1 MPDKTTRLTAL
12 LPEVYAARFGAG
24 VLYRLLDAVGV
35 ELADAD
41 AAVKR
46 LLTSHWVDYADGD
59 GLDALAAT
67 FGQRRRIID
76 GAPESDESLRQRL
89 RALVAGFTGG
99 GTVAAVKSAVRS
111 ALGLPLDLGDLL
123 LPLDSPLVEAVDALV
138 DLTEFSPET
147 AVARQTASSVR
158 LDDNRSRLDLV
169 VDLPSVQPDRPVIE
183 LTVTSGVARNI
194 SVQLDGTDLG
204 LRAQPQL
211 AVRQGET
218 LVLET
223 VLGGFAARVTGPSGQ
238 RSVGYL
244 FADLGGGPAE
254 VPLVPVGASTW
265 VFRAGSGFTGASRL
279 ERWSASTRTRSTYR
293 LRREPVLDGL
303 HAADLRRHRAVLPGR
318 GSRAPR
324 PAVRL
329 HPPDLHPPGAAAR
342 AGPGCRRRRRAAG
355 VRGRVRFSVGL
366 PVEGADR
373 HDVTERLA
381 RSAAVRRQG
390 RSTWRKRCRSAASA
404 PSSRYTT
411 RTRPCGSAG
420 VFDVSTF
427 DDGTG
432 GSSVEDEGGG
442 R

>member
-46 LLTSHWVDYADGD
+46 LLTSHWVDHADGD

-279 ERWSASTRTRSTYR
+279 ERWSAFDEDTFDLPTFAVNLSWTVFTPLTFDVTVPYFLAEAVERLGQQYGFTRRIFTHQG
-293 LRREPVLDGL
+293 LPREQVQGVVD
-303 HAADLRRHRAVLPGR
+303 AV
-318 GSRAPR
+318 
-324 PAVRL
+324 
-329 HPPDLHPPGAAAR
+329 
-342 AGPGCRRRRRAAG
+342 RAAG

-366 PVEGADR
+366 PVEGPDR
-373 HDVTERLA
+373 QSMEERLA
-381 RSAAVRRQG
+381 RSATLRRQEQVNVEETLSVG
-390 RSTWRKRCRSAASA
+390 SI
-404 PSSRYTT
+404 SSLVQVHDQDETLSL
-411 RTRPCGSAG
+411 GG

-427 DDGTG
+427 DDGNWG
-432 GSSVEDEGGG
+432 FLS
-442 R
+442 